1 MYIRQ
6 HILKPEHLTHTSFP
20 TGPAFPAP
28 HAQGYTN
35 NTVKCLVSGGVA
47 CRTIVNATTWNPS
60 WGWAPAAMIST
71 LGDLHRWA
79 RDVATG
85 KLLSPASQRQRL
97 RFIATNVR
105 HVGYG
110 IALSNSN
117 GWIGHTGGVPGYQSL
132 TIYLRSRQATIVV
145 LINTNINP
153 RDALT
158 PLVNRLGQAITRI
171 ITPRHVYV
179 PW

>member
-1 MYIRQ
+1 
-6 HILKPEHLTHTSFP
+6 
-20 TGPAFPAP
+20 
-28 HAQGYTN
+28 
-35 NTVKCLVSGGVA
+35 
-47 CRTIVNATTWNPS
+47 
-60 WGWAPAAMIST
+60 MIST

-85 KLLSPASQRQRL
+85 KLLTRASQRQRL
-97 RFIATNVR
+97 RFHPTGVR
-105 HVGYG
+105 QVGYG
-110 IALSNSN
+110 LALSNSN
-117 GWIGHTGGVPGYQSL
+117 GWLGHTGGVPGYQSL
-132 TIYLRSRQATIVV
+132 TIYLPSARATVVV

-153 RDALT
+153 PTART